1 MTSPVSMNKPVRLV
15 GGFILGGVV
24 TFFLLVL
31 MYLLIAN
38 NNTAL
43 DEQSARKISDIWQ
56 PDRKISEN
64 IKQVKPEKPDQPDE
78 PPPDLPEQN
87 VDIEMELDAVSIA
100 APSLNANLSIGLG
113 GGFSRDT
120 DYIPLYVP
128 QPMYP
133 RRALSRGKEG
143 YAVIQVIITTAGGV
157 RDPLLLEEYPTGY
170 GFGRAALKAAL
181 KLKYNPRVID
191 GKSEEVEGVLY
202 KFTFELEE

>member
-1 MTSPVSMNKPVRLV
+1 MTSLVSDNKSVRVL
-15 GGFILGGVV
+15 GGFILGSAV

-38 NNTAL
+38 NDTAL
-43 DEQSARKISDIWQ
+43 DEQPARKISDIWQ

-64 IKQVKPEKPDQPDE
+64 IKQEKPEKPEQPDE

-100 APSLNANLSIGLG
+100 APALNANINIGLG

-143 YAVIQVIITTAGGV
+143 YAVIQVIITTTGGV
-157 RDPLLLEEYPTGY
+157 RDPVLLEEYPASY

-191 GKSEEVEGVLY
+191 GKAEEVHGVLY
-202 KFTFELEE
+202 KFSFELEK